1 MKAELELFLAVLD
14 DRAVSA
20 VIKSYGAGYFS
31 YIALDWVH
39 NF

>member
-1 MKAELELFLAVLD
+1 MKAELELFPAVFD

-20 VIKSYGAGYFS
+20 VVKSYGAGNFS
-31 YIALDWVH
+31 YVALDWVH